1 MAAYAGTTFAL
12 EGISE
17 SLRRELLIF
26 GVDVIVIAPQ
36 STNTPLIDKA
46 EAQDPAPYES
56 TPYREM
62 IKHVLDFVVVEG
74 RKGYMPEHIA
84 KFVKLALVVKK
95 TEASLFRCA
104 KAHRGLTAD
113 PCVSYSPSRSH
124 DGQTIWLD
132 ATGLETERRRRK
144 FGRGDEWS
152 RDESKKH
159 QARVRPVHLTGSRVG
174 GNWNGLEEQ
183 HVPRP

>member
-1 MAAYAGTTFAL
+1 LLGSDSSLNGKPGRIINISSIGGKIGFPLMAAYAGTTFAL

-95 TEASLFRCA
+95 PKPPYSVVPKPIEVLLLTHVFPTRLVDRLMA
-104 KAHRGLTAD
+104 KQFGL
-113 PCVSYSPSRSH
+113 
-124 DGQTIWLD
+124 
-132 ATGLETERRRRK
+132 
-144 FGRGDEWS
+144 
-152 RDESKKH
+152 
-159 QARVRPVHLTGSRVG
+159 AR
-174 GNWNGLEEQ
+174 Q
-183 HVPRP
+183 D